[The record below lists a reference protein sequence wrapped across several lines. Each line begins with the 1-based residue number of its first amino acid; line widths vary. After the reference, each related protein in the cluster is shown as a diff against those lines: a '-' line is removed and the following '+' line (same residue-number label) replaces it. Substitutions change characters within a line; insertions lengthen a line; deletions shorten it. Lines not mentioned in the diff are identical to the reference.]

1 MGTVLR
7 TFFLVLIWA
16 QIMVM
21 QTNYDSDETAT
32 RRLHNGL
39 ELAVH
44 DATLQIIPA
53 ELTEGKIVFDQ
64 DVAEQVLMQ
73 TFKENLLLDSTLQ
86 PENESFF
93 NNQIKI
99 VYLEYIDHSTRPTGY
114 PFNYYNADYN
124 LLEIVNGPSIVA
136 IVETN
141 SPRHFLGDPPILRQA
156 VVYEYK
162 GPL

>member
-1 MGTVLR
+1 MGTVVR

-44 DATLQIIPA
+44 DAALHILPA

-64 DVAEQVLMQ
+64 DVAAQVLKQ
-73 TFKENLLLDSTLQ
+73 TFEENLLLDLTLH
-86 PENESFF
+86 PEKESFF
-93 NNQIKI
+93 TNPIKL

-114 PFNYYNADYN
+114 PFNYFNTEYN
-124 LLEIVNGPSIVA
+124 LLEVVNGPSIVA
-136 IVETN
+136 VVETT
-141 SPRHFLGDPPILRQA
+141 SPRHFLGDPIILRQA
-156 VVYEYK
+156 VVYEYN